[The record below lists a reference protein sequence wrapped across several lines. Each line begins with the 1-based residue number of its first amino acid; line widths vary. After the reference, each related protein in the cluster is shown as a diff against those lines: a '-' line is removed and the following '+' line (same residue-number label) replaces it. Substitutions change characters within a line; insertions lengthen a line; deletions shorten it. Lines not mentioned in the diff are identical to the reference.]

1 MPNPVTFDIAVGS
14 LPEGLDTDPQGLL
27 EAFAARLI
35 ISPSVPWSSF
45 VLGAAQPTSDLGP
58 WAKDGQTWWMWSD
71 TLATYVPQVLDPVS
85 LGYVVSTTN
94 PGAASY
100 TLWFD
105 TTAKG
110 IKYSDGATWTDILTG
125 RFATELAPYST
136 TTAMNAAIAAAI
148 AALPASTAG
157 RGVFLAKP
165 SVQQDVVFGGAGTA
179 NGIVALGSESFDP
192 DGVFAANTFTAPA
205 DGYYQ
210 FNAALQIETS
220 GGTPTDLDI
229 AAQVCIGG
237 VAQFQV
243 NDEPGPDTTNGR
255 TATGSGVLF
264 LTLGQTVDL
273 RYSFTTDAAVT
284 VEILPTYTKLDGFR
298 VR

>member
-71 TLATYVPQVLDPVS
+71 TLATYIPQVLDPLS
-85 LGYVVSTTN
+85 LGYVVASAD
-94 PGAASY
+94 PGAADY

-110 IKYSDGATWTDILTG
+110 IKYSNGATWTDLLTG

-136 TTAMNAAIAAAI
+136 TTAMNAAIAAAV
-148 AALPASTAG
+148 AAIPSSSVGIGSFSARPA
-157 RGVFLAKP
+157 
-165 SVQQDVVFGGAGTA
+165 VQQDIVFGGAGNQT
-179 NGIVALGSESFDP
+179 GVVTLGTEDFDP
-192 DGVFAANTFTAPA
+192 DNAFGSSKFVAPSN
-205 DGYYQ
+205 GYYQ
-210 FNAALQIETS
+210 FNFGLGVSIS
-220 GGTPTDLDI
+220 GGTPTSLTVSGRISVNGTPSCYTMELGGDLTNN
-229 AAQVCIGG
+229 GG
-237 VAQFQV
+237 VF
-243 NDEPGPDTTNGR
+243 N
-255 TATGSGVLF
+255 GSGFIYL
-264 LTLGQTVDL
+264 LTGNEVEL
-273 RYSFTTDAAVT
+273 RYDITSDAAVT
-284 VEILPTYTKLDGFR
+284 VELDPTYTRLSGFR

>member
-71 TLATYVPQVLDPVS
+71 TLATYVPQVLDPLS
-85 LGYVVSTTN
+85 LQYVVAATD
-94 PGAASY
+94 PGAADY

-110 IKYSDGATWTDILTG
+110 IKYSNGATWTDILTG

-136 TTAMNAAIAAAI
+136 TTQMNAAIAAAVGAI
-148 AALPASTAG
+148 PTYNAYVGVATLNVAQSVPVDAAYHKMTLDAAQINGASAINLAASRYVAPAAGVYQVVCNAQFDNDTGVAALMQLVASLYKNGSAATEG
-157 RGVFLAKP
+157 IGGLANIP
-165 SVQQDVVFGGAGTA
+165 
-179 NGIVALGSESFDP
+179 
-192 DGVFAANTFTAPA
+192 
-205 DGYYQ
+205 
-210 FNAALQIETS
+210 
-220 GGTPTDLDI
+220 TPTGDRWQLSFTGLI
-229 AAQVCIGG
+229 QLAQ
-237 VAQFQV
+237 
-243 NDEPGPDTTNGR
+243 NDFLEVWVEPSDGTN
-255 TATGSGVLF
+255 TGL
-264 LTLGQTVDL
+264 VDL
-273 RYSFTTDAAVT
+273 TTWDFSVHR
-284 VEILPTYTKLDGFR
+284 ISS
-298 VR
+298 